1 VVRENQGTRMSLAA
15 IIESLIFTAETAL
28 SLDRLCDLLSE
39 FERDD
44 IRAALAELVGSHEG
58 RDGGI
63 QLAEVAGGWQF
74 RTRPD
79 FQQYVVRHVKTK
91 ASKFSQSSLETL
103 AIVAY
108 RQPITRA
115 EVEHLRGVDCGGVLK
130 SLLEKRLVRI
140 LGKKDIPGRPLIY
153 GTSREFLEVFGLKD
167 LKSLPTLKE
176 IQALDDIP
184 QYERQEE
191 LPLGEEKGIVN
202 EETPSLFEE

>member
-1 VVRENQGTRMSLAA
+1 MSLPA
-15 IIESLIFTAETAL
+15 IIECIMFTAETAL
-28 SLDRLCDLLSE
+28 SLDRLCEMLPE
-39 FERDD
+39 FDRDD
-44 IRAALAELVGSHEG
+44 IRAALAGLVGCHEG
-58 RDGGI
+58 RGGGV
-63 QLAEVAGGWQF
+63 QLVEVAGGWQF

-79 FQQYVVRHVKTK
+79 YQQYVVRHVKTK
-91 ASKFSQSSLETL
+91 ASRFSQSSLETL

-108 RQPITRA
+108 RQPLTRA

-130 SLLEKRLVRI
+130 SLLEKRLIKI

-176 IQALDDIP
+176 IQALEDVP

-191 LPLGEEKGIVN
+191 LPLGQEEGTIGEN
-202 EETPSLFEE
+202 TPSLFET

>member
-1 VVRENQGTRMSLAA
+1 MSLPA
-15 IIESLIFTAETAL
+15 IIECLIFTAETPL
-28 SLDRLCDLLSE
+28 SLDRFCELLPE

-44 IRAALAELVGSHEG
+44 LRAALAELVGGHEG

-63 QLAEVAGGWQF
+63 QLVEVAGGWQF

-91 ASKFSQSSLETL
+91 ASKFSQSALESL

-176 IQALDDIP
+176 IQALDDVP

-191 LPLGEEKGIVN
+191 LPLGQEEGIIK
-202 EETPSLFEE
+202 EDTPSLFEE

>member
-1 VVRENQGTRMSLAA
+1 MSLPA
-15 IIESLIFTAETAL
+15 IIECIIFTAETAL
-28 SLDRLCDLLSE
+28 SLDRLCEMLPE

-44 IRAALAELVGSHEG
+44 VRAALAGLADSHES
-58 RDGGI
+58 RGGGV
-63 QLAEVAGGWQF
+63 QLVEVAGGWQF

-79 FQQYVVRHVKTK
+79 FQQYVLRHVKTK
-91 ASKFSQSSLETL
+91 ASKFSPSSLETL

-108 RQPITRA
+108 RQPLTRA

-130 SLLEKRLVRI
+130 SLLEKRLIKI

-167 LKSLPTLKE
+167 LKSLPTLRE
-176 IQALDDIP
+176 IQALEDVP

-191 LPLGEEKGIVN
+191 LPLGQEEAVM
-202 EETPSLFEE
+202 EEDTPLLFED

>member
-1 VVRENQGTRMSLAA
+1 MPLTA
-15 IIESLIFTAETAL
+15 IIECIVFTAESAL
-28 SLDRLCDLLSE
+28 SQDRLCELLPE

-44 IRAALAELVGSHEG
+44 IKAALSALVESYEE
-58 RDGGI
+58 RGGGVH
-63 QLAEVAGGWQF
+63 LVEVAGGWQF
-74 RTRPD
+74 RTRPG
-79 FQQYVVRHVKTK
+79 FQQYVTRHIKTK
-91 ASKFSQSSLETL
+91 SSRFSQSALETL

-153 GTSREFLEVFGLKD
+153 GTSKEFLEIFGLKD

-176 IQALDDIP
+176 IQALDDVP
-184 QYERQEE
+184 HYERQEE
-191 LPLGEEKGIVN
+191 LPLGPDNSIVE
-202 EETPSLFEE
+202 EETPSLFET

>member
-1 VVRENQGTRMSLAA
+1 MSLPA
-15 IIESLIFTAETAL
+15 IIESIVFTAETAI
-28 SLDRLCDLLSE
+28 SLERLCELLSE

-44 IRAALAELVGSHEG
+44 IKAALATLVDSYEE
-58 RDGGI
+58 RGGGVH
-63 QLAEVAGGWQF
+63 LAEVAGGWQF
-74 RTRPD
+74 RTRPG
-79 FQQYVVRHVKTK
+79 FQQYVVRQIKTK
-91 ASKFSQSSLETL
+91 SARFSQSALETL

-153 GTSREFLEVFGLKD
+153 GTSREFLEVFGLKN

-176 IQALDDIP
+176 IQALDGVP
-184 QYERQEE
+184 QYEPQEE
-191 LPLGEEKGIVN
+191 LPLGQGDGLSEEEN
-202 EETPSLFEE
+202 PSLFET

>member
-1 VVRENQGTRMSLAA
+1 MSLPA
-15 IIESLIFTAETAL
+15 IVECLIFTAESAL
-28 SLDRLCDLLSE
+28 SLDRICDMLPE

-58 RDGGI
+58 RDGGV

-79 FQQYVVRHVKTK
+79 YQQYVVRHVKTK
-91 ASKFSQSSLETL
+91 ASKFSQSALESL
-103 AIVAY
+103 AIIAY

-130 SLLEKRLVRI
+130 SLLEKRLVKI

-153 GTSREFLEVFGLKD
+153 GTSKEFLEVFGLKD

-191 LPLGEEKGIVN
+191 LPLGQDGGVIEED
-202 EETPSLFEE
+202 TPSLFED

>member
-1 VVRENQGTRMSLAA
+1 MSLPA
-15 IIESLIFTAETAL
+15 IIECIMFTAETAL
-28 SLDRLCDLLSE
+28 SLDRLCEMLPE

-44 IRAALAELVGSHEG
+44 IRAALAGLVGSHEG
-58 RDGGI
+58 RGGGV
-63 QLAEVAGGWQF
+63 QLVEVAGGWQF

-79 FQQYVVRHVKTK
+79 YQQYVVRHVKTK
-91 ASKFSQSSLETL
+91 ASRFSQSSLETL

-108 RQPITRA
+108 RQPLTRA

-130 SLLEKRLVRI
+130 SLLEKRLIKI

-176 IQALDDIP
+176 IQALEDVP
-184 QYERQEE
+184 QFERQEE
-191 LPLGEEKGIVN
+191 LPLGQEEGTK
-202 EETPSLFEE
+202 EENTPSLFET

>member
-1 VVRENQGTRMSLAA
+1 MSLPA
-15 IIESLIFTAETAL
+15 IIECIIFTAETAL
-28 SLDRLCDLLSE
+28 SLDRLCEVLPE

-44 IRAALAELVGSHEG
+44 VRAALAGLVGSHEG
-58 RDGGI
+58 RGGGV

-74 RTRPD
+74 RTRPG

-108 RQPITRA
+108 RQPLTRA

-130 SLLEKRLVRI
+130 SLLEKRLIKI

-176 IQALDDIP
+176 IQALEDVP

-191 LPLGEEKGIVN
+191 LPLGQEEGTK
-202 EETPSLFEE
+202 EEDTPSLFET

>member
-1 VVRENQGTRMSLAA
+1 MSLPA
-15 IIESLIFTAETAL
+15 IIECIIFTAETAL
-28 SLDRLCDLLSE
+28 SLDRLCEMLPE

-44 IRAALAELVGSHEG
+44 VRAALAGLVGSHEG
-58 RDGGI
+58 RGGGV

-108 RQPITRA
+108 RQPLTRA

-130 SLLEKRLVRI
+130 SLLEKRLIKI

-176 IQALDDIP
+176 IQALEDVP
-184 QYERQEE
+184 QFERQEE
-191 LPLGEEKGIVN
+191 LPLGQEEGTKE
-202 EETPSLFEE
+202 EETPSLFDTSP

>member
-1 VVRENQGTRMSLAA
+1 MSLPA
-15 IIESLIFTAETAL
+15 IIESIIFAAETSL
-28 SLDRLCDLLSE
+28 SLDRLCEILPE

-58 RDGGI
+58 RGGGVH
-63 QLAEVAGGWQF
+63 LAEVAGGWQF
-74 RTRPD
+74 RTCPEY
-79 FQQYVVRHVKTK
+79 QEYVVRLVKTK
-91 ASKFSQSSLETL
+91 SAKFSQSALETL
-103 AIVAY
+103 AIIAY

-176 IQALDDIP
+176 IQALDEVP

-191 LPLGEEKGIVN
+191 LPLGQDGGIIEEEG
-202 EETPSLFEE
+202 PSLFEE